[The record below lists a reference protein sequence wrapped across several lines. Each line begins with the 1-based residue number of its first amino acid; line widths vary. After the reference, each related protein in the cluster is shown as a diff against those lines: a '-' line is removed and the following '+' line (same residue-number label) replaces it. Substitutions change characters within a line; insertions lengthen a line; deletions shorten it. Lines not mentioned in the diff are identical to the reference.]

1 MRSQYYSGSGWRI
14 MINRKMEL
22 INLLAIV
29 VGVLCLL
36 PFSFM
41 FSFSLLAGF
50 LLGGIIGLIN
60 YRLIVLSISAPL
72 INGINRRLRFFK
84 LIRFALI
91 GGAFALAIFFPS
103 YLNVYL
109 VLVGFMLNK
118 LMIIFYELVLNKRK
132 VVKEWVN
139 T

>member
-1 MRSQYYSGSGWRI
+1 

-22 INLLAIV
+22 INLLAVV

-41 FSFSLLAGF
+41 FSFSLMLGF
-50 LLGGIIGLIN
+50 LLGGILGIIN
-60 YRLIVLSISAPL
+60 YELIVLSISKPL
-72 INGINRRLRFFK
+72 VKGIGKRMFWFK
-84 LIRFALI
+84 LIRYALI
-91 GGAFALAIFFPS
+91 AGAFALAIFFPN

-118 LMIIFYELVLNKRK
+118 LAIIFFELVINRRK
-132 VVKEWVN
+132 VVRE
-139 T
+139 